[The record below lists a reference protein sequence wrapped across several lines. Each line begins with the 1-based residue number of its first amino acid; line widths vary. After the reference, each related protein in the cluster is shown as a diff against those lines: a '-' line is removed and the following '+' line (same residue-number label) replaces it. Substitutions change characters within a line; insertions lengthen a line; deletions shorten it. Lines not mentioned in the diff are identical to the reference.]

1 MKIRQLA
8 SVYLTSTVIA
18 LSLLI
23 LLSSAALNSM
33 RSIADADRD
42 MYTSL
47 KLSNELLQSSE
58 DLTIMARNYVVTRSM
73 FAGRSFFSLHECFSS
88 ITYRP

>member
-1 MKIRQLA
+1 MRISRLA
-8 SVYLTSTVIA
+8 NVYLISTILA

-23 LLSSAALNSM
+23 ALSSGVLNTM
-33 RSIADADRD
+33 GSITEAERNK
-42 MYTSL
+42 YSSL
-47 KLSNELLQSSE
+47 KLANELLQSSE